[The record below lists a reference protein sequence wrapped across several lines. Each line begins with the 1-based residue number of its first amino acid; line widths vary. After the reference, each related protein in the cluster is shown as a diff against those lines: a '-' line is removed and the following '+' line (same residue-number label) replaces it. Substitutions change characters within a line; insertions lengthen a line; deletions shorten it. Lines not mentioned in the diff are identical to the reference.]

1 MVELEFNRLLEATS
15 YLSHSLDFNYCNKMP
30 VSLGQ
35 SLEWVI
41 KLQVSMLLINNPFH
55 IYFSKQTKFMSLVG
69 SKFVLKNIF
78 FWKGMSKKHFLNCL
92 SGKACQ
98 RKADCSS
105 ERNHLSARE
114 A

>member
-1 MVELEFNRLLEATS
+1 L
-15 YLSHSLDFNYCNKMP
+15 Y
-30 VSLGQ
+30 
-35 SLEWVI
+35 
-41 KLQVSMLLINNPFH
+41 
-55 IYFSKQTKFMSLVG
+55 SK
-69 SKFVLKNIF
+69 IF
-78 FWKGMSKKHFLNCL
+78 LFGKACPKTGFLNSL